1 MNDAPRAA
9 AEPPAEEPVRF
20 DPRVNLVCFLAT
32 VGTVFWVAPAWSSVE
47 SSELSLLDHFR
58 VGWMFAVPLLTILL
72 FHEFGHYFA
81 ARLHRVPASL
91 PYFIPIPLSLGTF
104 GAVIAMPERIRSR
117 NVLLDFGAAGPL
129 AGLVVALVML
139 TIGLSLSPVLPL
151 ANAGYWQ
158 EGQSLLYLGL
168 KYLVLGPIPEGHD
181 VALHPTAAAGWAGL
195 LLTMLNLIPYGQLD
209 GGHIAY
215 ALLGKRQALLGRWV
229 RLGVLG
235 LFCCQLVWFM
245 GPVVFGNTER
255 PWHFALSDASTWLFW
270 FLLISVLRHYQG
282 GDEHPETDDDSVLSP
297 ARRWVA
303 WGCAVLFVLLF
314 MPTPMS
320 HA

>member
-1 MNDAPRAA
+1 MSDTPQTAA
-9 AEPPAEEPVRF
+9 APAEAEPVRF

-32 VGTVFWVAPAWSSVE
+32 VGTVFWVAPAWSDVDPSGLSV
-47 SSELSLLDHFR
+47 LDHFR

-151 ANAGYWQ
+151 PDTGY
-158 EGQSLLYLGL
+158 
-168 KYLVLGPIPEGHD
+168 
-181 VALHPTAAAGWAGL
+181 
-195 LLTMLNLIPYGQLD
+195 M
-209 GGHIAY
+209 
-215 ALLGKRQALLGRWV
+215 
-229 RLGVLG
+229 
-235 LFCCQLVWFM
+235 
-245 GPVVFGNTER
+245 
-255 PWHFALSDASTWLFW
+255 
-270 FLLISVLRHYQG
+270 
-282 GDEHPETDDDSVLSP
+282 
-297 ARRWVA
+297 
-303 WGCAVLFVLLF
+303 
-314 MPTPMS
+314 
-320 HA
+320 